1 MKVKN
6 KVLVKV
12 IVPEIDSS
20 YDIFIPVNEIIW
32 KVKRL
37 ILKSIKDLTSII
49 IVFKISDKKIQKL
62 FRFRGAFFRRG
73 RRVAEP
79 VEPNEEDAFGTRLLF
94 PIRQVVERILG
105 KPQPVDV
112 ALVGKEFVVRSLA
125 FGDALRDRLRGIG

>member
-37 ILKSIKDLTSII
+37 ILKSIKDLTGGFIDDNVEFMLVNKETGQVYLNNI
-49 IVFKISDKKIQKL
+49 TILNSDIRNATELILITSNESK
-62 FRFRGAFFRRG
+62 FNFTG
-73 RRVAEP
+73 VN
-79 VEPNEEDAFGTRLLF
+79 PNL
-94 PIRQVVERILG
+94 
-105 KPQPVDV
+105 
-112 ALVGKEFVVRSLA
+112 
-125 FGDALRDRLRGIG
+125 